1 METKVPCSL
10 LLPCAMISFSLYQPL
25 SEQEMEMWDSHDL
38 SIPKSSSWVIAEF
51 IAEVLEC
58 GAETAP
64 IIIII

>member
-1 METKVPCSL
+1 
-10 LLPCAMISFSLYQPL
+10 MISFSLYQPL